1 MTAAETQ
8 KLKVFI
14 SYSRDDLAFAD
25 QLCAA
30 LTAMDFVPTLDRIGI
45 SGAADWRETLKSM
58 ILKSDT
64 VVFVLSPSS
73 ARSEMCAE
81 EVAIADT
88 LAKRIIP
95 VVCQPLL
102 QAPVPKR
109 LQDLNYI
116 FFYPEPKSPGSGF
129 GAGLGALKEAL
140 ETDMGWMREHTRYTD
155 RATEWE
161 VGGRVPER
169 LLLGSDIAKAR
180 QWTASKPTY
189 APDPTALQVAY
200 INASLVAETERVAA
214 QAARDAM
221 TRDGEIK
228 RIRAEQ
234 EADRLRLDTAKI
246 AAERAAAQAE
256 SRQRRSQLLIS
267 LPAVVLA
274 LGGAAGFYI
283 QKQQAQLSAQILE
296 IEKSKT
302 EKEAAESALLRLQVS
317 QQKSLNSVQQSVRV
331 SGPTGKTE
339 AITMAEPPASAPP
352 PVVAS
357 APSPTPAQ
365 PPGLPRDS
373 TITGGS
379 SSGGSTSSRAIF
391 YGGSARISDDA
402 ADLMAAFEIGDK
414 LTYERRYGRPTWPGA
429 QSGVVIGIGYDLGY
443 ATPEA
448 FARNWEHRLK
458 PADFAALKAAVGTK
472 GPAAKDLLNTLSDVS
487 VPYDVARDQFQ
498 TQSLPQYTA
507 QTLAAFPHASEL
519 PADSLGAL
527 VSLIYNRGSSFVGDA
542 RTEMRTIRELMDKRE
557 FAGVPAQLRA
567 MKRLW
572 PTIDGLQ
579 RRRDAE
585 AVLFEKGLAEQTL
598 QQKQTKSK
606 S

>member
-1 MTAAETQ
+1 MTAGETQ

-14 SYSRDDLAFAD
+14 SYSRDDLEFAD

-30 LTAMDFVPTLDRIGI
+30 LEATGFAPTLDRIGI
-45 SGAADWRETLKSM
+45 SGAADWRETLKGM

-81 EVAIADT
+81 EVAVADS

-129 GAGLGALKEAL
+129 GAGLGKLKEAL
-140 ETDMGWMREHTRYTD
+140 ETDMGWMREHTRYED
-155 RATEWE
+155 RATEWDA
-161 VGGRVPER
+161 GGRVPER
-169 LLLGSDIAKAR
+169 LLLGADILQAQKWTTAKPA
-180 QWTASKPTY
+180 Y

-200 INASLVAETERVAA
+200 IDASVKADTERLAA
-214 QAARDAM
+214 QTARDAIA
-221 TRDGEIK
+221 RDGEIK

-296 IEKSKT
+296 IEKSKA
-302 EKEAAESALLRLQVS
+302 EKEAAEAALLRLQVN

-339 AITMAEPPASAPP
+339 VIQVAEAPTPVPPPA
-352 PVVAS
+352 VAS
-357 APSPTPAQ
+357 APSPAPSQ
-365 PPGLPRDS
+365 PPGRAGD
-373 TITGGS
+373 
-379 SSGGSTSSRAIF
+379 SGGSGGASTSSNRQQAT
-391 YGGSARISDDA
+391 SAKISDDA

-414 LTYERRYGRPTWPGA
+414 LTYERRLGQPTWPGA

-443 ATPEA
+443 VTAEEC
-448 FARNWEHRLK
+448 ARNWQRRLK
-458 PADFAALKAAVGTK
+458 QVDYERLMATVGVK
-472 GPAAKDLLNTLSDVS
+472 GPAAKELADKLSDIS
-487 VPYDVARDQFQ
+487 IPYDVAKDQFQ

-507 QTLAAFPHASEL
+507 RTVAAFPNASEL
-519 PADSLGAL
+519 PADALGAL
-527 VSLIYNRGSSFVGDA
+527 VSLVYNRGSSFAGDA
-542 RTEMRTIRELMDKRE
+542 RAEMRTIRELMDKRE

-579 RRRDAE
+579 RRREAE

-598 QQKQTKSK
+598 QQKQAKSK